1 MLENSRCYNKIEG
14 GRVVLEDTYWCTVWL
29 SNVKWVEQ
37 SLPHMAVWLP
47 FMHEINSHK
56 INLTLS
62 RQYVCGDKL
71 MIVNHSRLNR
81 YSIHWSRAVRS
92 HPLLHSGDF
101 RTCIK
106 KNTQIRWWLSL
117 SEKVLAICKLEF
129 GQLFRFSRPLP
140 FLFSLTCMVEEVG
153 KRGEG

>member
-1 MLENSRCYNKIEG
+1 MYCLTQQCKMN
-14 GRVVLEDTYWCTVWL
+14 WTVFATRG
-29 SNVKWVEQ
+29 S
-37 SLPHMAVWLP
+37 MAS
-47 FMHEINSHK
+47 FHEINSHK
-56 INLTLS
+56 INCHEINCHEINSYEINLTLS
-62 RQYVCGDKL
+62 RQYACGDKL

-106 KNTQIRWWLSL
+106 KNTQIGWWLSL